1 MQILLIWMARIAA
14 IGGVAL
20 IAVAAVAR
28 LSGMYSLGGFYTG
41 TILQA
46 GMAGVLLACLGY
58 LATLVE
64 RGKS

>member
-1 MQILLIWMARIAA
+1 MRALLIWVARIAA

-20 IAVAAVAR
+20 IAAAAVAR
-28 LSGMYSLGGFYTG
+28 LGGVYSLGGFYSG

-58 LATLVE
+58 LTALVE